1 MHVPAETGA
10 GRLAGGFFRR
20 PKLQEML
27 LSRFVIHCVDRGG
40 FLGREIAFRQLAMSQ
55 SPIRPFHV
63 HANA

>member
-40 FLGREIAFRQLAMSQ
+40 FLGREIAFRQLAMS
-55 SPIRPFHV
+55 
-63 HANA
+63 